1 MPVTDLTLITLCSR
15 LVGRQRERAGGR
27 DEIMNITNFVN
38 VTDDIRR
45 PNNLRGSSVED
56 TLIHL
61 DGDPSTSFNLTVS
74 PKF

>member
-1 MPVTDLTLITLCSR
+1 
-15 LVGRQRERAGGR
+15 
-27 DEIMNITNFVN
+27 MNITNFVN